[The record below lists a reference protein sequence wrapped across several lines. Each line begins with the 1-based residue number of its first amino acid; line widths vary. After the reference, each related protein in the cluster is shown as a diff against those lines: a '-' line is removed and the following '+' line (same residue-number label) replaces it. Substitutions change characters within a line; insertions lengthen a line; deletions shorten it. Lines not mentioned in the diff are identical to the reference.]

1 MSVSRGRDNFQTTII
16 RRLAMRASYI
26 CSNPKCRT
34 LTLGPSE
41 ADLENIISVGVAAH
55 ITAAAPGGPRYDS
68 TLTPAQRS
76 SIENGIFLCPT
87 CASTIDKNGG
97 RDFPVELLRK
107 WKSEHEEWVRG
118 NLNKSVNS
126 LVKSRAPLLEVCF
139 DDGSTR
145 LEVQKIRSSKKG
157 KDEKRGLSDLIV
169 RLDLQITNRGDGPAS
184 DIHVF
189 LELAGPYQIYDAAA
203 LRRRWETY
211 PHNFFDNPGIFL
223 EQLAGKKRMP
233 LAQRVASDLIDE
245 FGFAAFELGIAADR
259 KKPQNVTSQDARP
272 KVEGTR
278 VIFHI
283 KRLKQ
288 NLAQTLES
296 LYIVFHSWEEVS
308 PFSIPFRVNAEDF
321 SADVEGTLEVSV
333 SKGRE
338 AAKKSKASAMK

>member
-1 MSVSRGRDNFQTTII
+1 
-16 RRLAMRASYI
+16 MRSSYI
-26 CSNPKCRT
+26 CSNPECRT

-41 ADLENIISVGVAAH
+41 VDPENIISVGVAAH
-55 ITAAAPGGPRYDS
+55 ITAAAPGGPRYDP
-68 TLTPAQRS
+68 TLTPAQRG

-107 WKSEHEEWVRG
+107 WKSDHEGWVRG
-118 NLNKSVNS
+118 NLNKSVHS
-126 LVKSRAPLLEVCF
+126 LVKSRAPILEVCF
-139 DDGSTR
+139 DDGSSR
-145 LEVQKIRSSKKG
+145 LEVQKIKSSMKG
-157 KDEKRGLSDLIV
+157 KDDKRGLSDLIV
-169 RLDLQITNRGDGPAS
+169 RLYLQITNRGAGPAS

-189 LELAGPYQIYDAAA
+189 VELAGPYQIYDAAA

-223 EQLAGKKRMP
+223 ERLTGKKRMP
-233 LAQRVASDLIDE
+233 LAQRVASDFVDG
-245 FGFAAFELGIAADR
+245 FSFAAFELGIAADR

-272 KVEGTR
+272 QVEGTR

-308 PFSIPFRVNAEDF
+308 PFSVPYRVNAEEL

-333 SKGRE
+333 SKQRGLQKNRRLRL
-338 AAKKSKASAMK
+338 